1 MKKIVFASVLAL
13 AGLGLMVAPTL
24 RAQDQITIK
33 DPAEYNA
40 YQMAITQTDPTA
52 KASALESFLKSYP
65 QSVVKSAV
73 LNMLVDTYQQ
83 LRDPDKTLSA
93 ASRLLQV
100 DPNNMKAIYI
110 SVYLKKAAC
119 TKSLNPKTGKSD
131 DTQTCDDAA
140 TLAKQGLAAQ
150 KPAGVDDAAWKQQT
164 AATYPLFHSA
174 IALDDAVS
182 KQDYKSAIAEYRSSL
197 MLLNDQQSKTVGLV
211 DTLSLADLYTKPETR
226 DLEKAVW
233 FYARVWDYAPPAYKA
248 MIEPK
253 LEYYYK
259 LYHGGID
266 GLSAI
271 KQQAEATTFPPSDY
285 KIAKAKTPAQQIHD
299 LLAATPDLTTLALA
313 DKETVLAMGA
323 KDDADKM
330 WAVLENKPT
339 PVPGTVIGSTVTAL
353 KIKVVAGR
361 TPRTERATDYT
372 VNLTTP
378 TTCADLLKNEGADVK
393 AQETYITT
401 NGVQDDLAK
410 LTPLF
415 AETGHVRKITIDG
428 MANQIKMA
436 VTQDAKSSNIPDFI
450 VNLKAP
456 TSCADIPA
464 VGSDFSL
471 QPAAELDG
479 TYDTYKQI
487 PATATSVQ
495 RAEIVL
501 RDGVVLQPVKK
512 KPVPHRRP
520 AVRHRSRSRAR

>member
-1 MKKIVFASVLAL
+1 MKKIVLASVLAL

-52 KASALESFLKSYP
+52 KAAALESFLNSYP
-65 QSVVKSAV
+65 QSVVKNAV
-73 LNMLVDTYQQ
+73 LDMLVDTYQQ

-110 SVYLKKAAC
+110 SVYLKKTAC
-119 TKSLNPKTGKSD
+119 TKSVNPANGKSS
-131 DTQTCDDAA
+131 DTETCDDAA
-140 TLAKQGLAAQ
+140 TLATKGLAVP
-150 KPAGVDDAAWKQQT
+150 KPAGISDDDWKKQT
-164 AATYPLFHSA
+164 GATYPLFHSA

-182 KQDYKSAIAEYRSSL
+182 KDDFKAAIQEYRASL
-197 MLLNDQQSKTVGLV
+197 MLLTDEQSKTAGLV
-211 DTLSLADLYTKPETR
+211 DTLSLADLYTKPATR

-248 MIEPK
+248 QIEPK

-259 LYHGGID
+259 QYHGGLD

-271 KQQAEATTFPPSDY
+271 KQQAEATTFPPGDFT
-285 KIAKAKTPAQQIHD
+285 ITKAKTPAQQIHD
-299 LLAATPDLTTLALA
+299 LLATTPDLTTLALA

-339 PVPGTVIGSTVTAL
+339 PVPGTVMASAVTAL
-353 KIKVVAGR
+353 KVKVFAGR
-361 TPRTERATDYT
+361 TAREEHATDYT

-378 TTCADLLKNEGADVK
+378 TTCDDVQKNSGTDLK
-393 AQETYITT
+393 AQEDYITK
-401 NGVQDDLAK
+401 NGVPDDLAK
-410 LTPLF
+410 LTPIF
-415 AETGHVRKITIDG
+415 AETGHVRRITIDG
-428 MANQIKMA
+428 MASQIKMA
-436 VTQDAKSSNIPDFI
+436 VTQDAKSSNTPDFI
-450 VNLKAP
+450 VNLKDP

-464 VGSDFSL
+464 VGADFGI

-487 PATATSVQ
+487 PATATTVQ

-501 RDGVVLQPVKK
+501 RDGVALQPVKK
-512 KPVPHRRP
+512 KPTPVHHHRATGRG
-520 AVRHRSRSRAR
+520 RSR

>member
-24 RAQDQITIK
+24 RAQDQITFK

-52 KASALESFLKSYP
+52 KAAALESFLKNYP
-65 QSVVKSAV
+65 QTVVKNAV
-73 LNMLVDTYQQ
+73 LDMLMGTYQQ
-83 LRDPDKTLSA
+83 LHDPDKTLSA

-119 TKSLNPKTGKSD
+119 TKSVNPKTGKSS
-131 DTQTCDDAA
+131 DTETCDDAA
-140 TLAKQGLAAQ
+140 TLATKGLAVP
-150 KPAGVDDAAWKQQT
+150 KPTGVSGDDWKKQT
-164 AATYPLFHSA
+164 AVTYPIFHST

-182 KQDYKSAIAEYRSSL
+182 KQDYKSAIQEYRASL
-197 MLLNDQQSKTVGLV
+197 MLLTDEESKTAGLV
-211 DTLSLADLYTKPETR
+211 DTLSLADLYTKPVTR

-248 MIEPK
+248 QIEPK

-259 LYHGGID
+259 QYHGGLD
-266 GLSAI
+266 GLNAI
-271 KQQAEATTFPPSDY
+271 KQKAEATTFPPGDFA
-285 KIAKAKTPAQQIHD
+285 ITKAKTPAEQIHD
-299 LLAATPDLTTLALA
+299 LLATTPDLTTLALA

-330 WAVLENKPT
+330 WAVLQNKPT
-339 PVPGTVIGSTVTAL
+339 PVPGTVIGSAVTAL
-353 KIKVVAGR
+353 KVKVLAGR
-361 TPRTERATDYT
+361 TVHEERATDYT
-372 VNLTTP
+372 VSLTTP
-378 TTCADLLKNEGADVK
+378 TTCEDLQKNEGTELK
-393 AQETYITT
+393 AQEDYITK
-401 NGVQDDLAK
+401 NGVADDLAK

-415 AETGHVRKITIDG
+415 ADTGHVRKITIEG
-428 MANQIKMA
+428 MANQIKVA
-436 VTQDAKSSNIPDFI
+436 VTQDAKSSNTPDFI

-464 VGSDFSL
+464 TGSDFGI

-487 PATATSVQ
+487 PATATTVQ

-512 KPVPHRRP
+512 KPVAHHAVERR
-520 AVRHRSRSRAR
+520 RSRSRSR

>member
-1 MKKIVFASVLAL
+1 MKKIVLASVLAF
-13 AGLGLMVAPTL
+13 AGLGLLVAPTL
-24 RAQDQITIK
+24 RAQDQQITIK

-52 KASALESFLKSYP
+52 KAAALESFLKNYP
-65 QSVVKSAV
+65 QSVVKNAV
-73 LNMLVDTYQQ
+73 LDMLMETYQQ

-119 TKSLNPKTGKSD
+119 TKSVNPKTGKSS

-140 TLAKQGLAAQ
+140 TLATKGLAVP
-150 KPAGVDDAAWKQQT
+150 KPAGVSDDDWKKQT
-164 AATYPLFHSA
+164 SVTYPVFDSA

-182 KQDYKSAIAEYRSSL
+182 KEDYKGAIQEYRASL
-197 MLLNDQQSKTVGLV
+197 MLLNDEQSKTAGLV
-211 DTLSLADLYTKPETR
+211 DTLSLADLYTKPATR
-226 DLEKAVW
+226 DPEKAVW
-233 FYARVWDYAPPAYKA
+233 FYARVWDFAPPAYKA
-248 MIEPK
+248 QIEPK

-259 LYHGGID
+259 QYHGGLD
-266 GLSAI
+266 GLNAI
-271 KQQAEATTFPPSDY
+271 KQKAEATTFPPGDFA
-285 KIAKAKTPAQQIHD
+285 ITKAKTPAEQIHD
-299 LLAATPDLTTLALA
+299 LLATTPDLTTLALA

-330 WAVLENKPT
+330 WAVLQGKPT
-339 PVPGTVIGSTVTAL
+339 PVPGTVIGSAVTAL
-353 KIKVVAGR
+353 KVKVLAGR
-361 TPRTERATDYT
+361 TAHEEHATDYT

-378 TTCADLLKNEGADVK
+378 TTCDDLQKNEGTELT
-393 AQETYITT
+393 AQEDYITK
-401 NGVQDDLAK
+401 NGAQDDLAK

-415 AETGHVRKITIDG
+415 AETGHVRKITIEG
-428 MANQIKMA
+428 MANQIKVA
-436 VTQDAKSSNIPDFI
+436 VTQDAKSSNTPDFI

-456 TSCADIPA
+456 TSCDDIPA
-464 VGSDFSL
+464 VGSDFGI

-479 TYDTYKQI
+479 TYDTYQQI
-487 PATATSVQ
+487 PAAANSVQ

-512 KPVPHRRP
+512 KPAPVHHRTAGR
-520 AVRHRSRSRAR
+520 RRSR